1 MSPEE
6 LIIYFPHSADDDL
19 EELYDERLFEY
30 KQFFATRA
38 VIPKVFKARL
48 EKLNKMEQAYL
59 QLSDQ
64 EEVATVS
71 CLQVNFSE
79 NALDAF
85 NLFER
90 EKGIRKIRLLKATS
104 GAEIKTAVE
113 CLIDLYHSFYL
124 NWEPLQDE
132 MEVLVGKEPD
142 SMDVLDALR
151 KESEKGICT
160 FQELKDTQNELLRK
174 EMKRV
179 SLWLE
184 MN

>member
-6 LIIYFPHSADDDL
+6 LALYFPYSPDDDL
-19 EELYDERLFEY
+19 EELYEDRLFEY

-48 EKLNKMEQAYL
+48 AKLQKMEDAYL
-59 QLSDQ
+59 QLAGL

-71 CLQVNFSE
+71 CLEITFPT

-90 EKGIRKIRLLKATS
+90 EKGIRKIRLLKANS
-104 GAEIKTAVE
+104 GSEIKTAVE
-113 CLIDLYHSFYL
+113 CLIDLYHSFYQCWL
-124 NWEPLQDE
+124 PISDKA
-132 MEVLVGKEPD
+132 EVIVGKEVD
-142 SMDVLDALR
+142 SMDVLNALR
-151 KESEKGICT
+151 QESEKGLQT
-160 FQELKDTQNELLRK
+160 FQELLQTQNELLRN

-184 MN
+184 LI